1 MKINNGTS
9 GGGDFLK
16 PADHQGAKGVL
27 LEPTKILRDQPGKFG
42 TRDILVADVTI
53 FNTKETLDGTEDP
66 IYLQGVKIT
75 GAILIKD
82 QEDRVGKEATVGK
95 FAALPNPKGD
105 KPIWAVRQVDQA
117 VFDRIVAFLER
128 REAAL
133 EATLN
138 EEAPE
143 WMK

>member
-16 PADHQGAKGVL
+16 PADYVGAKGIL

-138 EEAPE
+138 EEVPE

>member
-138 EEAPE
+138 EEVPE

>member
-16 PADHQGAKGVL
+16 PADHQGAKGIL
-27 LEPTKILRDQPGKFG
+27 LEPTKILRGQPGKFG
-42 TRDILVADVTI
+42 VRDILVADITI

-95 FAALPNPKGD
+95 FVGLPNPKGD

-117 VFDRIVAFLER
+117 VYDRIVAYREK

-138 EEAPE
+138 EEVPE

>member
-16 PADHQGAKGVL
+16 PADYVGAKGIL

-42 TRDILVADVTI
+42 TRDILVADITI

-75 GAILIKD
+75 GAILVKD

-138 EEAPE
+138 EEVPE

>member
-16 PADHQGAKGVL
+16 PADYVGAKGIL
-27 LEPTKILRDQPGKFG
+27 LEPTKILRDQPGKYG

-66 IYLQGVKIT
+66 IYLQGVKVT

-138 EEAPE
+138 EEVPE

>member
-16 PADHQGAKGVL
+16 PADYVGAKGIL
-27 LEPTKILRDQPGKFG
+27 LEPTKILRDQPGKYG
-42 TRDILVADVTI
+42 PRDILVADVTI

-138 EEAPE
+138 EEVPE

>member
-16 PADHQGAKGVL
+16 PADHQGAKGIL

-138 EEAPE
+138 EEVPE

>member
-27 LEPTKILRDQPGKFG
+27 LEPTKILRDQPGKYG
-42 TRDILVADVTI
+42 TRDILVADITI

-75 GAILIKD
+75 GTILIKD
-82 QEDRVGKEATVGK
+82 QEDRVGKEATIGK
-95 FAALPNPKGD
+95 FVALPNSKGD
-105 KPIWAVRQVDQA
+105 KPIWAIRPVDQA
-117 VFDRIVAFLER
+117 VFDRIVAYLEK

>member
-16 PADHQGAKGVL
+16 PADYVGAKGIL
-27 LEPTKILRDQPGKFG
+27 LEPTKILRDQPGKYG
-42 TRDILVADVTI
+42 IRDILVADVTI

-66 IYLQGVKIT
+66 IYLQGVKVT
-75 GAILIKD
+75 GTILIKD

-138 EEAPE
+138 EEVPE

>member
-16 PADHQGAKGVL
+16 PADYVGAKGIL

-66 IYLQGVKIT
+66 IYLQGVKVT

-117 VFDRIVAFLER
+117 VFDRIVAFLEK

-138 EEAPE
+138 EEVPE

>member
-16 PADHQGAKGVL
+16 PADYVGAKGVL
-27 LEPTKILRDQPGKFG
+27 LEPTKILRDQPGKYG

-66 IYLQGVKIT
+66 IYLQGVKVT

-138 EEAPE
+138 EEVPE

>member
-16 PADHQGAKGVL
+16 PADYVGAKGIL

-53 FNTKETLDGTEDP
+53 FNTKEALDGTEDP

-138 EEAPE
+138 EEVPE
-143 WMK
+143 WMQ